1 MSEEDEGY
9 RELKWKTARHEKEII
24 KTKLRGVRTQQM
36 FNYYSCKKNYH
47 NSRLLYN
54 KNMISKNKLV
64 INILNRLKYVRI
76 SLFFRFHSSNNCWTI
91 LILLRRGVSTAYV
104 SIVNTSVPMN
114 SFDWHDIS
122 KSIEI
127 QRLDGIF
134 NTLFSKSF
142 LGKQFFSSQAFSI
155 KNCGGT
161 FGRIFLCLRKSQLK
175 AFAKWARLWQVPS
188 LGKFCWDTE
197 VH

>member
-9 RELKWKTARHEKEII
+9 RELKWKTARHEKEVI
-24 KTKLRGVRTQQM
+24 KTKLRGLRTQQM

-76 SLFFRFHSSNNCWTI
+76 SLFLFHSSNNCWTI
-91 LILLRRGVSTAYV
+91 LILLRRGVSTSYV

-122 KSIEI
+122 KSIKFSVSMAFLTHFS
-127 QRLDGIF
+127 Q
-134 NTLFSKSF
+134 NLFWESSSF
-142 LGKQFFSSQAFSI
+142 LHKPSHLKTAAALLGAYFYAYENLSWRPLQ
-155 KNCGGT
+155 N
-161 FGRIFLCLRKSQLK
+161 GRVF
-175 AFAKWARLWQVPS
+175 
-188 LGKFCWDTE
+188 GKFPR
-197 VH
+197 